1 MPLSAVVV
9 FAVLFLIDQKSS
21 IFLNK
26 LSKKLRLQ
34 PKKGYI

>member
-26 LSKKLRLQ
+26 TKQKPCLQ